1 LGGALAL
8 YSLLR
13 LWTAD
18 QALQEVR
25 KVLVVGA
32 GVMGH
37 GIAQVAAMSGLNVR
51 MIDIK
56 QEFLD
61 RAMERIKESL
71 EKLYAKGKL
80 KEPPEEVLKRIE
92 TMVANPDDE
101 SSYAEAAKDVDFV
114 IEAVP
119 EKLELKRA
127 VFSVLDKY
135 APPHAILASNT
146 SSIPITEIAK
156 ATKRPDKVVGMH
168 FFNPPVILKLV
179 EVVRGKETSDET
191 VKITVELA
199 KKMGKV
205 PIVVNKDVPGFI
217 VNRIMARFLNEGCW
231 LVERG
236 VYTKEQVDA
245 ALRYKLNFPMGAF
258 ELADYVG
265 LDVLVHLMEAM
276 KERGMNLTICPLF
289 KKLLEEGK
297 LGVKSGEGFYKYPAP
312 GKFKKPVVKASAAE
326 GVDYIS
332 IVDTAVNEGAWL
344 VENGVAGPEEVD
356 TATVLGLNLP
366 MGILKLGDSLGL
378 DNVLDSINEKKEK
391 YGLEDYRPVQL
402 LENMVKEGKCGVKCG
417 KGFYEYEVSEEDLGE
432 IKVRREGEA
441 LWIILNRPKQRNA
454 LTPEMLLKMAEV
466 AQKACE
472 DEGVRAIVLYGGD
485 VFSAGFDLTVM
496 KDVDPTKAP
505 ETVARPFKKLALAL
519 EGCPKPVIAYITG
532 YALGGG
538 LEVAMMADLRLA
550 TEDSLLG
557 QPEINVGIMPGGG
570 GTQRLPRLVGLGR
583 AMQLVL
589 LGDPIDAVEAEK
601 WGLVNW
607 AVPKRIADSEVRLLV
622 KKLSSKPKEALAL
635 AKKAVRVAQEVPLI
649 DGLEMEAEAFARALA
664 TENAKEGIAAFLE
677 KRKPNFK

>member
-1 LGGALAL
+1 M
-8 YSLLR
+8 S
-13 LWTAD
+13 
-18 QALQEVR
+18 EI
-25 KVLVVGA
+25 KKILVVGA

-37 GIAQVAAMSGLNVR
+37 GIAQVAAMSGFQVR
-51 MIDIK
+51 LIDIK

-61 RAMERIKESL
+61 RAMQRIKESL
-71 EKLYAKGKL
+71 EKLQAKGKL
-80 KEPPEEVLKRIE
+80 KEPPEVILKRIE
-92 TMVANPDDE
+92 PMVANPSDE
-101 SSYAEAAKDVDFV
+101 RSYAEAAKDIDFM

-119 EKLELKRA
+119 EKLELKQA
-127 VFSVLDKY
+127 VFSTIDKY

-179 EVVRGKETSDET
+179 EVVRGQQTSDET
-191 VKITVELA
+191 VKTTVELA

-205 PIVVNKDVPGFI
+205 PIVVEKDVPGFI

-236 VYTKEQVDA
+236 IYTKEQVDA

-276 KERGMNLTICPLF
+276 RERGMNITVCPLF

-312 GKFKKPVVKASAAE
+312 GKFVKPAVKASAAE
-326 GVDYIS
+326 GVDYIA

-344 VENGVAGPEEVD
+344 VENGVAKVEDVD

-366 MGILKLGDSLGL
+366 MGILQLGDSLGL
-378 DNVLDSINEKKEK
+378 DNVVESIDEKAEK
-391 YGLEDYRPVQL
+391 YKMEDYKVVEL
-402 LENMVKEGKCGVKCG
+402 LRKMVEEGKCGVKCG
-417 KGFYEYEVSEEDLGE
+417 EGFHKYEVTEEDLGE

-441 LWIILNRPKQRNA
+441 LWVILNRPKQRNA
-454 LTPEMLLKMAEV
+454 LTPEMLNKMADV
-466 AQKACE
+466 IRDACR
-472 DEGVRAIVLYGGD
+472 DEKVKVIVLYGGE
-485 VFSAGFDLTVM
+485 VFSAGFDLTRM
-496 KDVDPTKAP
+496 KEVKPEEAP
-505 ETVARPFKKLALAL
+505 YVVARPFMRLGRVIAN
-519 EGCPKPVIAYITG
+519 CPKPVVAYITG

-550 TEDSLLG
+550 TEDALLG
-557 QPEINVGIMPGGG
+557 QPEINVGIIPGGG

-583 AMQLVL
+583 ALQLVL
-589 LGDPIDAVEAEK
+589 LGETIDALTAK
-601 WGLVNW
+601 QWGLVNW

-622 KKLSSKPKEALAL
+622 KKLASKPKEALAAAKEVTRL
-635 AKKAVRVAQEVPLI
+635 ALETPL
-649 DGLEMEAEAFARALA
+649 DAGLTLEAEAFARVLM
-664 TENAKEGIAAFLE
+664 TENAKEGINAFLE
-677 KRKPNFK
+677 KRKPRFK